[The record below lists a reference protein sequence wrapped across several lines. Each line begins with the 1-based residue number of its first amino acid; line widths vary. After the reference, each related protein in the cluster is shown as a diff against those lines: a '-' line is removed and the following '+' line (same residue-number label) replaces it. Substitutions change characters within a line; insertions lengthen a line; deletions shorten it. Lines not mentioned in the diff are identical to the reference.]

1 MEKSGKD
8 SLTNL
13 IKRIEITKENKAQI
27 NKIKKLIKQDD
38 YIEAINVL
46 NQLKNE
52 EKIKLKSIDEMDLLD
67 DKDDEIE
74 EDDELFHE
82 DIVPK
87 NIEEEREK
95 KEDNS
100 IYPVELSDEELEER
114 YIGMLLENP
123 KAISMYYILYEDC
136 YFKNN
141 TLLNFYKSVL
151 FTEGQAYAPQIAK
164 NDFNFAKE
172 GPGAYQQKNELREK
186 AKRGKY
192 NFEKTYVDLRKLFE
206 IRKNY
211 LSHPIKETQEQIVGI
226 LKYELYDQMTIQE
239 VKDAIGINYFENSKM
254 YCYFHFFCVKYQMM
268 DNQNKGVNNIQN
280 PGFCS

>member
-100 IYPVELSDEELEER
+100 IV
-114 YIGMLLENP
+114 
-123 KAISMYYILYEDC
+123 
-136 YFKNN
+136 
-141 TLLNFYKSVL
+141 
-151 FTEGQAYAPQIAK
+151 
-164 NDFNFAKE
+164 
-172 GPGAYQQKNELREK
+172 
-186 AKRGKY
+186 
-192 NFEKTYVDLRKLFE
+192 
-206 IRKNY
+206 
-211 LSHPIKETQEQIVGI
+211 
-226 LKYELYDQMTIQE
+226 
-239 VKDAIGINYFENSKM
+239 
-254 YCYFHFFCVKYQMM
+254 FF
-268 DNQNKGVNNIQN
+268 
-280 PGFCS
+280 F

>member
-95 KEDNS
+95 NVTDILIS
-100 IYPVELSDEELEER
+100 THIIDE
-114 YIGMLLENP
+114 
-123 KAISMYYILYEDC
+123 
-136 YFKNN
+136 
-141 TLLNFYKSVL
+141 
-151 FTEGQAYAPQIAK
+151 
-164 NDFNFAKE
+164 
-172 GPGAYQQKNELREK
+172 
-186 AKRGKY
+186 
-192 NFEKTYVDLRKLFE
+192 KL
-206 IRKNY
+206 K
-211 LSHPIKETQEQIVGI
+211 QV
-226 LKYELYDQMTIQE
+226 
-239 VKDAIGINYFENSKM
+239 A
-254 YCYFHFFCVKYQMM
+254 
-268 DNQNKGVNNIQN
+268 
-280 PGFCS
+280 